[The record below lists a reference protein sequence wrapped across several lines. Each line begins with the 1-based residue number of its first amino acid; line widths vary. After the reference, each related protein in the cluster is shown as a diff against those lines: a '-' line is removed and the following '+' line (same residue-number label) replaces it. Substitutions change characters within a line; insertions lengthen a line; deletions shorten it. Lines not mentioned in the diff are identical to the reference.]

1 MRQERILK
9 RLSLVCLLL
18 AFAPIAFGQISTERI
33 LRNAKKKSERKVEQR
48 IERRI
53 DKGVDKTLDNVEDA
67 IDGKEKPQPKETAKP
82 QQKPKPDSKDKAE
95 EQSVTKEQT
104 TSEEVVQQAEAK
116 EKPQLNWASY
126 DFVPGTEIIF
136 EDLLENETNGEF
148 PSKWDLVGGVV
159 ENAVF
164 DGSNVIYFREAGN
177 FPSGIVP
184 LMENSKEDYLP
195 EAFTIEFDAYYA
207 ADVYNKYFIIAFYD
221 AKNQKN
227 NGMQRISVDIN
238 NAKYGNTQKVYPGA
252 ARSNIDKEA
261 KWRHIAISFNKRALK
276 VYMDDT
282 RMINIPNITENPTG
296 LTIGSYNH
304 REGQFF
310 IKNIRIAKGAV
321 PLYDKVLTD
330 GKFVT
335 TGIRFDVNKATIKP
349 ESAGTIN
356 YVVKMLNDNPQLK
369 FIVEG
374 HTDSDG
380 DAAMNQKLSE
390 ARAKAVMDELIL
402 MGIDASRLQSKGHG
416 ESNPLASNNTPE
428 GKAQNRRVEFVSF

>member
-1 MRQERILK
+1 MRQQRILK
-9 RLSLVCLLL
+9 RLLLVCLLL

-53 DKGVDKTLDNVEDA
+53 DKGVDKTLNEVEDA
-67 IDGKEKPQPKETAKP
+67 IDGKEQPQTKETTKP
-82 QQKPKPDSKDKAE
+82 QQKPKPEPKAKSE
-95 EQSVTKEQT
+95 DHAA
-104 TSEEVVQQAEAK
+104 SEEVVQQAEEK

-136 EDLLENETNGEF
+136 EDLLENEVNGEF
-148 PSKWDLVGGVV
+148 PSKWDLVGGVI

-177 FPSGIVP
+177 FPNGIVP
-184 LMENSKEDYLP
+184 LMENSKDDYLP

-207 ADVYNKYFIIAFYD
+207 ADVYNRYFIIAFYD

-227 NGMQRISVDIN
+227 NGMQRLTIDIN
-238 NAKYGNTQKVYPGA
+238 NVKYGNTQKVYPGA

-310 IKNIRIAKGAV
+310 IKNVRIAKGAV

-335 TGIRFDVNKATIKP
+335 TGIRFDVNKASIKP

-356 YVVKMLNDNPQLK
+356 YVVKMMNDNPQLK
-369 FIVEG
+369 FVVEG

-380 DAAMNQKLSE
+380 DAAMNLKLSE
-390 ARAKAVMDELIL
+390 ARAKAVMEELVRL
-402 MGIDASRLQSKGHG
+402 GIDSSRLQSKGHG